1 MPLYIRD
8 DSVDVLAV
16 QLQQMTHAA
25 NKTEAVRKA
34 LQNEI
39 ERLSQQ
45 VPLRD
50 KIALIQRNRQERNG
64 PHPVNFDMKSFTD
77 EGWDH

>member
-8 DSVDVLAV
+8 DSVNVLAS
-16 QLQQMTHAA
+16 QLQQMMHAA
-25 NKTEAVRKA
+25 NKTEAVREA

-39 ERLSQQ
+39 ARLSQQ
-45 VPLRD
+45 GPLCDRVA
-50 KIALIQRNRQERNG
+50 IIQRNRREKNG
-64 PHPVNFDMKSFTD
+64 HHRVDFDMKSFTD